1 MLDVKLKIRP
11 GHNDGRDW
19 MAPSPLRML
28 FWNVTRACNFAC
40 PICFTGGGQPEPDE
54 LTTAEAKAM
63 LRGAKAAGVG
73 DIIIS
78 GGEPFMRDDLLELLA
93 FMAEEG
99 IGARI
104 ASNGT
109 LLTDQMLK
117 RLRRET
123 LARSFMISLD
133 TLDPAL
139 FAEMHGTGAEMH
151 AAALRALGSIRDN
164 GFHTTVSA
172 RVTPRTLPGLPAL
185 VERAAEEGW
194 ATVSLQCLARAGR
207 TEDVWPPGTDGLALL
222 EPVFE
227 HFLSLPSHWLIE
239 NYAPW
244 ARYHPVMRRLE
255 ERTHVAHVGCGAGRS
270 FLVIQPAGRVVP
282 CLCLDVPE
290 ACVGSVREHDLAEMF
305 QGSQVCRMMRRPR
318 EHGICADC
326 EEVDA
331 CGGGCRA
338 SAFALTGRLDGID
351 QSCWLRR
358 TRLAT
363 GAGADACR

>member
-19 MAPSPLRML
+19 MAPSQLRML
-28 FWNVTRACNFAC
+28 FWNVTRACNFGC
-40 PICFTGGGQPEPDE
+40 PICFASGGQPEADE

-63 LRGAKAAGVG
+63 LRQAKAAGVG

-78 GGEPFMRDDLLELLA
+78 GGEPFMRGDFLELLA
-93 FMAEEG
+93 FMAEQG
-99 IGARI
+99 TTARI

-117 RLRRET
+117 HLRSET
-123 LARSFMISLD
+123 LTTSFMISLD

-139 FAEMHGTGAEMH
+139 FAQMHGTGTEMH
-151 AAALRALGSIRDN
+151 AAALRALGHIRDN

-172 RVTPRTLPGLPAL
+172 RLTARTLPGLPAL
-185 VERAAEEGW
+185 VERAAEKGW
-194 ATVSLQCLARAGR
+194 ATVSLQWPVRAGR
-207 TEDVWPPGTDGLALL
+207 TEDVWAPGADGLALL

-255 ERTHVAHVGCGAGRS
+255 ERTQVAHVGCGAGRS
-270 FLVIQPAGRVVP
+270 FLVIEPSGRVVP

-290 ACVGSVREHDLAEMF
+290 AYVGSVREHDLADMF
-305 QGSQVCRMMRRPR
+305 QCSPVCRMMRQPR
-318 EHGICADC
+318 EHGICVDC
-326 EEVDA
+326 EEVHI

-338 SAFALTGRLDGID
+338 SAFALTGRLDGLD
-351 QSCWLRR
+351 PNCWPRR
-358 TRLAT
+358 TRFAR
-363 GAGADACR
+363 GAGADVSR